1 MVKTQKIVWCAISL
15 ILIPFVSLGASRIE
29 VKKPWVMEV
38 PPVSTVTA
46 VYMVIENSGDED
58 DRLIGV
64 STGAAD
70 SAEIHTTSVDERSVV
85 SMKKSE
91 SLDIPSGGAVELK
104 PGGSHIMLIGLGKPL
119 ERGGQV
125 ELDLKFEK
133 FGAVKVRAFVMGMD
147 SGEMLGH

>member
-1 MVKTQKIVWCAISL
+1 MVKWPEVILSITLL
-15 ILIPFVSLGASRIE
+15 ILIPLVSLGASKIE

-70 SAEIHTTSVDERSVV
+70 SAEIHTTAVDERSIV
-85 SMKKSE
+85 SMKKSA
-91 SLDIPSGGAVELK
+91 SLDIPSGGVVELK
-104 PGGSHIMLIGLGKPL
+104 PGGSHIMLIGLEKPL
-119 ERGGQV
+119 EKGGQV

-147 SGEMLGH
+147 SGELHGH